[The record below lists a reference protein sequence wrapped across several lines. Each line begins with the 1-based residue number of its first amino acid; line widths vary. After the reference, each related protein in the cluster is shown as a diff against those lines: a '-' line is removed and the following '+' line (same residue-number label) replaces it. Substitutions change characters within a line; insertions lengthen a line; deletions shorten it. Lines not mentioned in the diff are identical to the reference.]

1 MSGKRRH
8 SARTC
13 ADDRRGRNLVAGIVV
28 LLVFVA
34 AIILCYR
41 CWYAPRHAAPHPE
54 EETVQ
59 DSPPAAAPERGPAEP
74 GNPRKPG
81 RAQEVRQPASQKGAE
96 AGEYPVLA
104 FGAAGFELP
113 RRGSDDLMFR
123 DERGRYTMMYDTLY
137 RQAAWVAYLLTRRDV
152 EGGGVSRGDEFVPDP
167 LVTARGLPT
176 ARASAYSGSGYD
188 KGHLCPSADRRTSR
202 RENDRT
208 FVMSNISPQ
217 TPELN
222 RGPWRLLE
230 EQVRRWAVECDS
242 LYVVT
247 GGVLCEGLDTLAGGV
262 GIPDYFF
269 KVILTRRGGEFYT
282 AAFVLPNADRF
293 AGGYESYA
301 VSVDEAEL
309 RTGIDFFPALP
320 DSIENDVEAALPMS
334 FWFGRGR

>member
-1 MSGKRRH
+1 MSGKRRN
-8 SARTC
+8 SAQKR
-13 ADDRRGRNLVAGIVV
+13 ADDRRRRNLVAGIVV
-28 LLVFVA
+28 LLVIVA

-41 CWYAPRHAAPHPE
+41 CWYAPRHAAPRPE
-54 EETVQ
+54 EEMR
-59 DSPPAAAPERGPAEP
+59 DCPPAAAPEREPAEP
-74 GNPRKPG
+74 EKPG
-81 RAQEVRQPASQKGAE
+81 RAPETSGPASQEVAE

-104 FGAAGFELP
+104 FGAAGFDLP
-113 RRGSDDLMFR
+113 RRESDDLMFR

-152 EGGGVSRGDEFVPDP
+152 EADGVSRSDDFVPDP

-176 ARASAYSGSGYD
+176 ALPSHYSGSGYD
-188 KGHLCPSADRRTSR
+188 RGHLCPSADRRTSR
-202 RENDRT
+202 RENERT

-247 GGVLCEGLDTLAGGV
+247 GGVLREGLDTLPGGV

-293 AGGYESYA
+293 TGGYESYA
-301 VSVDEAEL
+301 VSVDEAER

-320 DSIENDVEAALPMS
+320 DSVENDVEAALPKS